1 MRWWIPSQGRSLS
14 VCSVTNSVTNS
25 VTSSV
30 TNSVASSVA
39 ISGRRERAWN
49 FWSPQIELWC
59 FLSLEMEPWS
69 LWRYGTPLASYCTP
83 NFLKF
88 CLGVGVGSARSAS
101 LSTAAPQPKKIRS
114 FFPRLW
120 CCMWPLT
127 SNSHFAPRNPPL
139 GQFVRQ
145 TAGRRHPGEIPRKS

>member
-1 MRWWIPSQGRSLS
+1 MLRSQLWIKPWGFVDCMRWWIPSQGRSLS

-30 TNSVASSVA
+30 TNSVAISVA

-49 FWSPQIELWC
+49 FWSPQIEPWC

-101 LSTAAPQPKKIRS
+101 LSTAAPQPRKMRS
-114 FFPRLW
+114 FFPRLR
-120 CCMWPLT
+120 CCAARALQPLQ
-127 SNSHFAPRNPPL
+127 ARN
-139 GQFVRQ
+139 
-145 TAGRRHPGEIPRKS
+145 